1 MPVRTRADMH
11 IGIDLGLEIL
21 NATPFNR
28 LDPAIKDYFLNKTI
42 SEFVKNVIAKANKPD
57 ENKRVPFRILTY
69 GDISA
74 KYNDIY
80 TLIKVDDNILP
91 LTEIDNSFY
100 QYILPSDLF
109 RFESSFANVRPIG
122 CITYPSAGKPT
133 LANSAGAGTVD
144 AGIHYYAITFVY
156 PTLETDVNGINIAS
170 LTVGTNKNVELTAIP
185 IGLTGC
191 TARKIYRSKLND
203 PWHRLYYVGTVAG
216 NTTQEYTDSATDAS
230 LTILYSGNTDDIQLP
245 NGLLDT
251 HDIMSFNLNPYGGG
265 GMYMGTILE
274 SNSTLLSGNIRLYHL
289 GRYAISR
296 FGVIYIKKPAIL
308 TDSPGTVNCDLPDSV
323 HDRII
328 DDTVKFIAATANSNN
343 YQQLLMEAKQQN
355 Q

>member
-1 MPVRTRADMH
+1 MH

-21 NATPFNR
+21 NATPVNR

-91 LTEIDNSFY
+91 STEIDNSFY

-122 CITYPSAGKPT
+122 CITYPSATKPT
-133 LANSAGAGTVD
+133 VANSVGAGTAT
-144 AGIHYYAITFVY
+144 AGLHYYFVTFVY
-156 PTLETDVNGINIAS
+156 PTLETDITGINVTS
-170 LTVGTNKNVELTAIP
+170 LTIGTSKNAELTNISL
-185 IGLTGC
+185 GLTGC
-191 TARKIYRSKLND
+191 TARKIYRSVVGDSWYRAKLLTTISD
-203 PWHRLYYVGTVAG
+203 
-216 NTTQEYTDSATDAS
+216 NTTTVYTDSTVDAS
-230 LTILYSGNTDDIQLP
+230 LGAIYSGNINDIQLP

-296 FGVIYIKKPAIL
+296 FGIIYIKKPAIL